1 MAWNTHIPKFRRFV
15 LQNFPFIE
23 EDFDAL
29 TDYELICKV
38 IEYLNQVITSQN
50 EVIAEVGRFETD
62 VNNEIDEFETNITNN
77 FNRLEGLF
85 NDLKSF
91 VDNYFDNLDVQEEIN
106 NKLEQMAEDGTLQEI
121 ITAYIQSSVAWTF
134 SSLSDA
140 LNATNLVNGSYV
152 HILGYNSIGDG
163 GDGYFH
169 VRNKTVDEVEDGMFT
184 YSYSDT
190 LMFELVDNGTITTNQ
205 CGIFGDNTTDQT
217 SKLQQFFAHDTE
229 NYTVKE
235 GNYLVTGNLS
245 LTSNSH
251 ISFEPD
257 ANIEFTGTSEDY
269 FVFYMLNTSNIIIDN
284 GSLSGNR
291 LDHTPGSLSSGFLY
305 AIMYSQNIVLNNCK
319 AKDAWADGF
328 YVGNSFTESPTQE
341 TKNIRLN
348 NCTSITPGRSGFS
361 VCSGENIILSNC
373 ETREPGTTPGAGLDI
388 ETEGNTTDYSSYVK
402 LKDVLIE
409 NFKSYKSKY
418 GISTYN
424 NDHTYSNIV
433 VINHISDED
442 DCGESVNIKEQ
453 GDIKFIGSIITKSK
467 DHAVMVFNSSG
478 TSNVYIK
485 NILID
490 GCSADPA
497 TNSTG
502 IDLYGSTNDSD
513 TLKNITIDGVQYL
526 NSYGVSNYAYLISQ
540 QHFKINNVIMKNI
553 YLDETAPPIAFYN
566 AGDVKFINCIIEKG
580 TDTTISRYNIGNL
593 ITDSRELTAN
603 KNKNFYYP
611 MPNGEYQFN
620 LVNTG
625 SGFANAIIFAN
636 DYTVTKGGV
645 TQSNTFIGS
654 SIDAIIK
661 FRIIGNKAVIEN
673 S

>member
-1 MAWNTHIPKFRRFV
+1 MAEELKTIETV
-15 LQNFPFIE
+15 DTSPFKH
-23 EDFDAL
+23 L
-29 TDYELICKV
+29 VMTLGELP
-38 IEYLNQVITSQN
+38 T
-50 EVIAEVGRFETD
+50 
-62 VNNEIDEFETNITNN
+62 
-77 FNRLEGLF
+77 
-85 NDLKSF
+85 SF
-91 VDNYFDNLDVQEEIN
+91 VDSMTYYECLAWLVNFIQNTVIPTVNNNAEAVEELQNAFVTLKNYVDAYFDNLDLQEEVN
-106 NKLEQMAEDGTLQEI
+106 NKLDQMAEDGTLQEM
-121 ITAYIQSSVAWTF
+121 ITEYIQSSVAWTF
-134 SSLSDA
+134 SSLTDA
-140 LNATNLVNGSYV
+140 LSATNLINGSYV
-152 HILGYNSIGDG
+152 HILGYNSISDG
-163 GDGYFH
+163 GDGYFY
-169 VRNKTVDEVEDGMFT
+169 VRNKTTNEIEDEMFT

-190 LMFELVDNGTITTNQ
+190 LMLELVDNGTISTNQ
-205 CGIFGDNTTDQT
+205 CGIFGDNSTDQT

-229 NYTVKE
+229 NYIVKE
-235 GNYLVTGNLS
+235 GNYLVSGNLS

-257 ANIEFTGTSEDY
+257 ANIEFTGSSENY
-269 FVFYMLNTSNIIIDN
+269 FVLYMLNKNNIIIDN

-291 LDHTPGSLSSGFLY
+291 LDHAPGTLTSGFLY
-305 AIMYSQNIVLNNCK
+305 TIMYSQNIILNNCK
-319 AKDAWADGF
+319 ATNAWADGF
-328 YVGNSFTESPTQE
+328 YVGNSFTETPTQE

-361 VCSGENIILSNC
+361 VCSGENIILNNC

-388 ETEGNTTDYSSYVK
+388 ETEGNTTDYSNYIK

-424 NDHTYSNIV
+424 NDHSYSNIV

-442 DCGESVNIKEQ
+442 ECGESINLKEQ
-453 GDIKFIGSIITKSK
+453 GNIKFIGSIINKSK
-467 DHAVMVFNSSG
+467 DHAVMVYNSSG

-502 IDLYGSTNDSD
+502 IDLYGSTNDTD

-526 NSYGVSNYAYLISQ
+526 NSYGISDYPNLISQ
-540 QHFKINNVIMKNI
+540 QHFKINNVVVKNI
-553 YLDETAPPIAFYN
+553 HLDMTAPAVVFYN
-566 AGDVKFINCIIEKG
+566 AADVKFINCVFEKG
-580 TDTTISRYNIGNL
+580 TDTTISRYNFGNYIIDDRNL
-593 ITDSRELTAN
+593 SAN
-603 KNKNFYYP
+603 KTKNFYYP

-620 LVNTG
+620 LINTD
-625 SGFANAIIFAN
+625 SGYSNAIVFAN
-636 DYTVTKGGV
+636 DYSVTKGGT

-654 SIDAIIK
+654 NVDAVIK
-661 FRIIGNKAVIEN
+661 FTLIGTRVVITN